1 MEIQCPE
8 CQTRFRVNPGRLRP
22 TGTPVRCSVCG
33 HRFYAYPPANEDEGA
48 EGLDDEP
55 EGPEGPPAAA
65 SPEEDGWD
73 QGETGTGELFSGSGA
88 AEWEPTVAEVEP
100 AAAEQPG
107 RPGRALFMGLVVVLS
122 LALVAELA
130 YAFRAPLLATGW
142 VRGGVSIVLEG
153 MGMDRQLPVA
163 VRHYRVK
170 SVSVRDL
177 RLQSGR
183 TVTVIRGTLTNGAG
197 FDQLAPRAEV
207 RGLDGEQRLRFR
219 KVKEL
224 GRRMD
229 LEDGAPAP
237 ALADS
242 WQRAR
247 TAFPERFRA
256 GQSVDFALLLEQV
269 PAGVSRFRLEL
280 IGRGSGGR

>member
-8 CQTRFRVNPGRLRP
+8 CHTRFRVDPGRLRP

-33 HRFYAYPPANEDEGA
+33 HRFYAYPSDSETEEPDGPEEALAPAAGA
-48 EGLDDEP
+48 EEADWGAEQAGTAEP
-55 EGPEGPPAAA
+55 
-65 SPEEDGWD
+65 
-73 QGETGTGELFSGSGA
+73 FSGSGM
-88 AEWEPTVAEVEP
+88 AEVDG
-100 AAAEQPG
+100 AAGDDHAPPERRKG
-107 RPGRALFMGLVVVLS
+107 PGRALFIGLVVVLS
-122 LALVAELA
+122 LVLAAELA

-142 VRGGVSIVLEG
+142 VRGGVAIVLEA
-153 MGMDRQLPVA
+153 MGMDPQLPVA
-163 VRHYRVK
+163 IRHYRIH

-183 TVTVIRGTLTNGAG
+183 KATVIRGTLTNGAG

-207 RGLDGEQRLRFR
+207 RGLDNEQRLRYR
-219 KVKEL
+219 QAKEL

-247 TAFPERFRA
+247 SAFPGRFRA
-256 GQSVDFALLLEQV
+256 GQSVDFALFLEEV
-269 PAGVSRFRLEL
+269 PARVSSFRLEL
-280 IGRGSGGR
+280 MGRAPAGR